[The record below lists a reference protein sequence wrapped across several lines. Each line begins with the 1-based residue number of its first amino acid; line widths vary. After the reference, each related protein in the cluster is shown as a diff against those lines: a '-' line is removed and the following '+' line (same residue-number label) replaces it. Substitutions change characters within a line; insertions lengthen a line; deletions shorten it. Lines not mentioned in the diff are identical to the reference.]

1 MRLYDD
7 EDNALMNYDIPIE
20 YTAIINERLFRETG
34 ILEITP
40 SRAEPGTYTEGIGCS
55 LTYTTI

>member
-7 EDNALMNYDIPIE
+7 EDNAPMIYDIPEE

-34 ILEITP
+34 ILKITP
-40 SRAEPGTYTEGIGCS
+40 CRATPGTCTEGVGCS
-55 LTYTTI
+55 FT